1 MRNPYY
7 RYRLAQTAVIE
18 GDYKAAIEHLDF
30 AIRKRPNEDRFYFL
44 MGLSQ
49 MMNGDEA
56 EAKHWMQ
63 QAEQIAAEADGQRYH
78 TKIDRLLGDQA
89 DEGQE
94 P

>member
-1 MRNPYY
+1 
-7 RYRLAQTAVIE
+7 
-18 GDYKAAIEHLDF
+18 
-30 AIRKRPNEDRFYFL
+30 